1 MIRRNSVLLNAPMG
15 EQRGRRYGNKKGK
28 IRKPQFI
35 WKDRLLRE
43 KVHYGESRFERNLKK
58 G

>member
-1 MIRRNSVLLNAPMG
+1 MHRW
-15 EQRGRRYGNKKGK
+15 GNNVEEGTVTEKGK